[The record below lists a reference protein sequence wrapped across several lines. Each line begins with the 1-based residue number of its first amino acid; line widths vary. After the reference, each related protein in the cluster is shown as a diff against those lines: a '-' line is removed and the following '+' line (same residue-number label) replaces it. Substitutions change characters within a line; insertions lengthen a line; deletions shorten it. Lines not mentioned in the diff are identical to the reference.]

1 MADIGQYIETEDY
14 EDYASGGDFSPLP
27 AGIYEAIITDTEMRE
42 TKAGDGKY
50 LALTYE
56 IVGDEYKGRLIW
68 DNLNLVNPSEK
79 AVAIGK
85 RKLIQLSQAL
95 GLGVVP
101 RESSQLHDKVL
112 RIKVDIEERE
122 GYDPQNRVVTT
133 LPYSSTEPK
142 QAELPKA
149 PKAEPKAKPVPAKA
163 EEMADS
169 GAEEGGDAPSS
180 APAKKKP
187 WER

>member
-1 MADIGQYIETEDY
+1 MANIGQFIDTEDY

-27 AGIYEAIITDTEMRE
+27 AGIYEAIITDSVMME
-42 TKAGDGKY
+42 TKKGDGQY
-50 LALTYE
+50 LKLTYE
-56 IVGDEYKGRLIW
+56 IVGDDYKGRLVW

-85 RKLIQLSQAL
+85 RKLIQLSQDL
-95 GLGVVP
+95 GLSVVP

-142 QAELPKA
+142 QVELPKA
-149 PKAEPKAKPVPAKA
+149 KPKAQPVPAKA